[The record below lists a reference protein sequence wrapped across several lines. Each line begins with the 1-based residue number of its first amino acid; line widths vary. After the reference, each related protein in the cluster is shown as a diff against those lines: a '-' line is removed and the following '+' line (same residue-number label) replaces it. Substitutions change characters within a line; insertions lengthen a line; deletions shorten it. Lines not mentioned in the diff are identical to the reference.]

1 MHTDS
6 KVPTFQTNLYPEDES
21 NRFFW
26 NVMHLPTQHCVTA
39 QQTVSITK
47 LLRCGTEGFC
57 LKQEIRHECY
67 ISFYDNYVYRFLN
80 MSTCAGRTMTLPLSG
95 DIVGVFGT
103 GIWWMENQKNHSSND
118 IFIIYEPVVYRLSIL
133 LYVKYLY
140 IFH

>member
-1 MHTDS
+1 
-6 KVPTFQTNLYPEDES
+6 
-21 NRFFW
+21 
-26 NVMHLPTQHCVTA
+26 
-39 QQTVSITK
+39 
-47 LLRCGTEGFC
+47 
-57 LKQEIRHECY
+57 
-67 ISFYDNYVYRFLN
+67 
-80 MSTCAGRTMTLPLSG
+80 MTLPLSG